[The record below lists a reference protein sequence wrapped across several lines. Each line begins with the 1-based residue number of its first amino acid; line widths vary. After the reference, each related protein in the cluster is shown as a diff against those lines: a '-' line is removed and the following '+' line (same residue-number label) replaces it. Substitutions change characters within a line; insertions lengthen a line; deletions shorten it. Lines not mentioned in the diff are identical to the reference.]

1 MTQEEA
7 ERKLNSE
14 PPLVYA
20 IRGMKVSDGV
30 FYLDAA
36 LSYSRDDVR
45 EESKKYVRFVIYDL
59 VKSKN
64 QNL

>member
-36 LSYSRDDVR
+36 IGLSR
-45 EESKKYVRFVIYDL
+45 EDISKEAKTFVKYTLYDL
-59 VKSKN
+59 SKSKN

>member
-20 IRGMKVSDGV
+20 IRGMKVMDGS

-36 LSYSRDDVR
+36 LCYTRDDVR
-45 EESKKYVRFVIYDL
+45 EESKNYVKFIIYDL
-59 VKSKN
+59 IKSKN

>member
-1 MTQEEA
+1 MTQEQA
-7 ERKLNSE
+7 EIKFNTE
-14 PPLVYA
+14 PQLQYA
-20 IRGMKVSDGV
+20 IRGMKVSDGD

-36 LSYSRDDVR
+36 LAYTRDDVR
-45 EESKKYVRFVIYDL
+45 EESKKFVKFVIYDL